1 MVLHGIYL
9 PVEQTT
15 AHVTYL
21 GELTGLFPLLG
32 LLPRGGSFTKFRHDA
47 SLFSRACKTNEIKI
61 TTCPSIHVSEFTVH
75 TTTRT
80 FTDVTMR
87 LIENICHEQK
97 Q

>member
-61 TTCPSIHVSEFTVH
+61 TTCPSIHQLLYMFQNLQSIQQLEH
-75 TTTRT
+75 LQ
-80 FTDVTMR
+80 M
-87 LIENICHEQK
+87 
-97 Q
+97 